1 MNFVFP
7 SNYNFKNKLF
17 GFIDYT
23 TAIANIVWYVFAFCL
38 VNLLFKTIDFKI
50 LFFSVLCVPFLIFS
64 IVNNRNESIL
74 LVISYICKFFTSP
87 KLYFYRK
94 Y

>member
-1 MNFVFP
+1 MHFVFP

-17 GFIDYT
+17 GFIDYS
-23 TAIANIVWYVFAFCL
+23 TAIANIVWYIFSFCF
-38 VNLLFKTIDFKI
+38 VNLLFNNINFKI
-50 LFFSVLCVPFLIFS
+50 LLFSILCVPFLIFS
-64 IVNNRNESIL
+64 IVNNRNENIL
-74 LVISYICKFFTSP
+74 IVIAYICKFFISP

>member
-17 GFIDYT
+17 GLIDYT
-23 TAIANIVWYVFAFCL
+23 TAIINVVWYIFSFCL
-38 VNLLFKTIDFKI
+38 VNLFFSDLNFRI
-50 LFFSVLCVPFLIFS
+50 LFFSVLAIPFFIFS
-64 IVNNRNESIL
+64 IINNRNESIL
-74 LVISYICKFFTSP
+74 IVLTYIFKFFYSP

>member
-17 GFIDYT
+17 GLVDYT
-23 TAIANIVWYVFAFCL
+23 TAIVNVVWYIFSFCL
-38 VNLLFKTIDFKI
+38 VNLIFSDLNFRI
-50 LFFSVLCVPFLIFS
+50 LVFSVLAIPFLIFS
-64 IVNNRNESIL
+64 IVNNRNESVLIVL
-74 LVISYICKFFTSP
+74 TYIFKFLCSP

>member
-1 MNFVFP
+1 MNFIFP

-17 GFIDYT
+17 GIIDYT
-23 TAIANIVWYVFAFCL
+23 SAIINIIWYIFIFCL
-38 VNLLFKTIDFKI
+38 VNLIITDFNLKII
-50 LFFSVLCVPFLIFS
+50 LFISLCLPFLIFTV
-64 IVNNRNESIL
+64 INNRNENIL
-74 LVISYICKFFTSP
+74 FVLLYVIKFFCSK

>member
-17 GFIDYT
+17 GLIDYT
-23 TAIANIVWYVFAFCL
+23 TAIINVVWYIFSFCL
-38 VNLLFKTIDFKI
+38 VNLIFSDLNFRILVFSTLTI
-50 LFFSVLCVPFLIFS
+50 PFLIFS
-64 IVNNRNESIL
+64 IINNRNENL
-74 LVISYICKFFTSP
+74 LIVLTYIFKFLCSP

>member
-17 GFIDYT
+17 GLVDYT
-23 TAIANIVWYVFAFCL
+23 TAITNVVWYIFCFCL
-38 VNLLFKTIDFKI
+38 VNLIFEDINVKITI
-50 LFFSVLCVPFLIFS
+50 FSFLSIPFLIFS
-64 IVNNRNESIL
+64 LINNRNESIL
-74 LVISYICKFFTSP
+74 IVLLYVSKFFINS

>member
-17 GFIDYT
+17 GMIDYT
-23 TAIANIVWYVFAFCL
+23 TAIVNIIWYIFSFCL
-38 VNLLFKTIDFKI
+38 VNLLFEDINFKI
-50 LFFSVLCVPFLIFS
+50 MVFSFLAIPFLIFS
-64 IVNNRNESIL
+64 IVNNRSESIL
-74 LVISYICKFFTSP
+74 VVLIYIFKFFSSP